1 MMKVKI
7 FKNRVGV
14 AESGEDAINEWFES
28 NPNISIFKIKIVTN
42 KWDNVTHIYYSDT
55 VKL

>member
-1 MMKVKI
+1 MKVKI